1 MKTES
6 SEYIP
11 HRNLLTVSTFDN
23 TDISNDNCVETEHL
37 NTVSYSSELQAKQ
50 IKYEKQKQKIKGLKR
65 QLQNATSQSDII
77 ALKNSIY
84 DELSSIGNTL
94 SSLSEQ
100 NRCLVM
106 ENNNLKNVLS
116 NKNNVI
122 EEFQHVAQSSNA
134 KFKQMGQINEKLKEE
149 LETANKTLI
158 SQEKI
163 KKENSTLISSL
174 KEIKE
179 QLNEIESSYNKKVE
193 DSNKEIQMLTKQ
205 IENLKTENEKISKQ
219 SEEVCNTNLSEIEML
234 HAQLNCLIKEKE
246 ILMREKERDHQEI
259 IYYRRMFCDNENDIA
274 TKNVRINRKREE
286 DMISLFKSKEEDYMK
301 EITKLQNIIVDREN
315 EVECIKEQLLS
326 EIHALKLENE
336 KLHYNIEVILSRK
349 KETSKENDYLY

>member
-6 SEYIP
+6 SDYIP

-23 TDISNDNCVETEHL
+23 TDISNDNYIETEQL
-37 NTVSYSSELQAKQ
+37 NTISYSNELQSKQ

-65 QLQNATSQSDII
+65 QLQNATSQSEII

-84 DELSSIGNTL
+84 DELSSIGATL
-94 SSLSEQ
+94 SSLTEQ
-100 NRCLVM
+100 NRCLLQ
-106 ENNNLKNVLS
+106 ENKDLKNSLS

-122 EEFQHVAQSSNA
+122 EEFQHVAQSSNE
-134 KFKQMGQINEKLKEE
+134 KFKQMGQLNDKLKEE
-149 LETANKTLI
+149 LENVKKTLV
-158 SQEKI
+158 SQSKI
-163 KKENSTLISSL
+163 KKENMTLLSSL

-179 QLNEIESSYNKKVE
+179 QLSEIESSYSKKVE
-193 DSNKEIQMLTKQ
+193 ESNKEIKSLTKQ
-205 IENLKTENEKISKQ
+205 IEDLKIEQENKSKENEEIITSN
-219 SEEVCNTNLSEIEML
+219 SNEIEML
-234 HAQLNCLIKEKE
+234 HAQLNCLINEKE
-246 ILMREKERDHQEI
+246 ILMREKEKDHQEI
-259 IYYRRMFCDNENDIA
+259 IYYRRMFCNNENDIA
-274 TKNVRINRKREE
+274 TKNVRITRKREE

-315 EVECIKEQLLS
+315 EVECIKDQLLS

-349 KETSKENDYLY
+349 KAKSKENDYLY